1 MLYTGNDQRRYLL
14 CGKEKGGIKVI
25 LTWHTAAVL
34 VFKNLIAVMVTGVVT
49 ISILRHFIFI

>member
-1 MLYTGNDQRRYLL
+1 M